1 MLKRITLI
9 TGLFFVGLLLGYTAT
24 QIQSKPA
31 PPWLFWVFAVNA
43 VVFTISFVITVIQHL
58 NKK

>member
-24 QIQSKPA
+24 QIQGKPA
-31 PPWLFWVFAVNA
+31 PPWLFWIFAVIA
-43 VVFTISFVITVIQHL
+43 VAFTISFLVTIIKHL